1 MGEKCGSDMGGE
13 MVVETTPTSPVLAM
27 VLVQQKNSLLKMY
40 VYMSFTY
47 SQTFLKKKDCCVIG
61 KMTKQCLTRHFVAPI
76 FL

>member
-40 VYMSFTY
+40 VYTTAEPGNLDRGGRTLSKTLIWKIKY
-47 SQTFLKKKDCCVIG
+47 KIYRL
-61 KMTKQCLTRHFVAPI
+61 
-76 FL
+76 